1 MIRIN
6 LLNSFGATN
15 PDKAAIGEESTGSV
29 LILVRNIFVM
39 LVGVVSLIVYE
50 GYSLPTLQAEVTKLQ
65 AQLAEL
71 TSFNQKKEAIR
82 AEIEKYEA
90 DRQRLNRQ
98 TDFLQMIQVE
108 RTQTVQLLTKVQQ
121 IIPENLWLVSLKIE
135 GQNIEIKGEADSEK
149 EVNEFNLRL
158 SSLPFLKDVIVL
170 SIEMSTASDAL
181 KVPTK
186 IFNLKATLAKVDVK
200 SGNEGTN

>member
-6 LLNSFGATN
+6 LLNSFGATS
-15 PDKAAIGEESTGSV
+15 PDKAAVGEESTGSV

-50 GYSLPTLQAEVTKLQ
+50 GYSLPALEAEVKKLQ
-65 AQLAEL
+65 AQLEEL

-108 RTQTVQLLTKVQQ
+108 RTQTVQLLTKIQQ

-135 GQNIEIKGEADSEK
+135 GQNVEIKGEADSEK

-170 SIEMSTASDAL
+170 SIEMKTASDAL

-186 IFNLKATLAKVDVK
+186 VFNLKATLAKVDVK
-200 SGNEGTN
+200 SDNEGTN

>member
-6 LLNSFGATN
+6 LLKSFGSTS
-15 PDKAAIGEESTGSV
+15 PDKAVVGEESSGSV
-29 LILVRNIFVM
+29 LTLVRNVFVM

-50 GYSLPTLQAEVTKLQ
+50 GYSLPALDAEVKKLQ

-98 TDFLQMIQVE
+98 TEFLQMIQVE

-135 GQNIEIKGEADSEK
+135 GQNVEIKGEADSEK

-158 SSLPFLKDVIVL
+158 SSLSFLKDVIVL
-170 SIEMSTASDAL
+170 SIEMKSGGDAF

-200 SGNEGTN
+200 STNEGAN